1 MADYTELKTKIKKH
15 EGYRDHIYL
24 DSLSIRTFG
33 YGHMVLDTDDLVE
46 DTTYPIEVAEAYFDK
61 DFNIALQ
68 DAEKLIEKEILEPT
82 EGNTELN
89 DNQKSC
95 IIQMCY
101 QLGGPRTSKFK
112 KMWQALREGD
122 ALTASAEIIDS
133 RWHAQTPGR
142 CEEVAAEMSGSSL

>member
-33 YGHMVLDTDDLVE
+33 YGHMVLDTDDLTEGVN
-46 DTTYPIEVAEAYFDK
+46 YPIEIAEVYFEK
-61 DFNIALQ
+61 DFNISISE
-68 DAEKLIEKEILEPT
+68 DEKLIGDI
-82 EGNTELN
+82 ELN
-89 DNQKSC
+89 NTQKCC
-95 IIQMCY
+95 IIQMVY

-122 ALTASAEIIDS
+122 ALTASAEILDS

-142 CEEVAAEMSGSSL
+142 CEEVAQEMAGSTL

>member
-33 YGHMVLDTDDLVE
+33 YGHMVLDTDDLTEGVN
-46 DTTYPIEVAEAYFDK
+46 YPIEIAEEYFEK
-61 DFNIALQ
+61 DFNISLSE
-68 DAEKLIEKEILEPT
+68 AEKLIGDI
-82 EGNTELN
+82 ELN
-89 DNQKSC
+89 NTQKCC
-95 IIQMCY
+95 IIQMVY

-112 KMWQALREGD
+112 KMWKALEEGD
-122 ALTASAEIIDS
+122 ALTASAEILDS

-142 CEEVAAEMSGSSL
+142 CEEVAEEMAGSSL

>member
-33 YGHMVLDTDDLVE
+33 YGHMVLDTDDLTEGVN
-46 DTTYPIEVAEAYFDK
+46 YPIEIAEEYFEK
-61 DFNIALQ
+61 DFNISLSE
-68 DAEKLIEKEILEPT
+68 AEKLIGDI
-82 EGNTELN
+82 ELN
-89 DNQKSC
+89 NTQKCC
-95 IIQMCY
+95 IIQMVY

-112 KMWQALREGD
+112 KMWKALEEGD
-122 ALTASAEIIDS
+122 ALTASAEILDS

-142 CEEVAAEMSGSSL
+142 CEEVAEEMAGSTL

>member
-33 YGHMVLDTDDLVE
+33 YGHMVLDTDDLTEGVN
-46 DTTYPIEVAEAYFDK
+46 YPIEIAEEYFEK
-61 DFNIALQ
+61 DFSISLSE
-68 DAEKLIEKEILEPT
+68 AEKLIGDI
-82 EGNTELN
+82 ELN
-89 DNQKSC
+89 HVQKCC
-95 IIQMCY
+95 IIQMVY

-112 KMWQALREGD
+112 KMWKALEEGD

-142 CEEVAAEMSGSSL
+142 CEEVAQEMAGSTL

>member
-33 YGHMVLDTDDLVE
+33 YGHMVLDTDDLTEGVN
-46 DTTYPIEVAEAYFDK
+46 YPIEVAEDYFDK
-61 DFNIALQ
+61 DFSISLSE
-68 DAEKLIEKEILEPT
+68 AEKLIGDI
-82 EGNTELN
+82 ELN
-89 DNQKSC
+89 HVQKCC
-95 IIQMCY
+95 IIQMVY

-112 KMWQALREGD
+112 KMWKALEEGD
-122 ALTASAEIIDS
+122 ALTASAEILDS

-142 CEEVAAEMSGSSL
+142 CEEVAEEMAGSNL

>member
-1 MADYTELKTKIKKH
+1 MLKYLILIQKKLELIWLTTPNLKQKLKNM
-15 EGYRDHIYL
+15 RD
-24 DSLSIRTFG
+24 
-33 YGHMVLDTDDLVE
+33 
-46 DTTYPIEVAEAYFDK
+46 IEIIS
-61 DFNIALQ
+61 IALQ
-68 DAEKLIEKEILEPT
+68 DAEKLIDKEILEPT
-82 EGNTELN
+82 EGQTELN

-95 IIQMCY
+95 IIQMVY

-142 CEEVAAEMSGSSL
+142 CEEVAAEMSGSSI

>member
-33 YGHMVLDTDDLVE
+33 YGHMVLDTDDLTEGVN
-46 DTTYPIEVAEAYFDK
+46 YPIEIAEEYFEK
-61 DFNIALQ
+61 DFNISLSE
-68 DAEKLIEKEILEPT
+68 AEKLIGDI
-82 EGNTELN
+82 ELN
-89 DNQKSC
+89 NTQKCC
-95 IIQMCY
+95 IIQMVY

-112 KMWQALREGD
+112 KMWKALEEGD
-122 ALTASAEIIDS
+122 ALTASAEILDS

-142 CEEVAAEMSGSSL
+142 CEEVAQEMAGSTL

>member
-33 YGHMVLDTDDLVE
+33 YGHMVLDTDDLTEGVN
-46 DTTYPIEVAEAYFDK
+46 YPIEVAEDYFDK
-61 DFNIALQ
+61 DFSISLSE
-68 DAEKLIEKEILEPT
+68 AEKLIGDI
-82 EGNTELN
+82 ELN
-89 DNQKSC
+89 HVQKCC
-95 IIQMCY
+95 IIQMVY

-112 KMWQALREGD
+112 KMWKALEEGD
-122 ALTASAEIIDS
+122 ALTASAEILDS

-142 CEEVAAEMSGSSL
+142 CEEVAQEMAGSTL